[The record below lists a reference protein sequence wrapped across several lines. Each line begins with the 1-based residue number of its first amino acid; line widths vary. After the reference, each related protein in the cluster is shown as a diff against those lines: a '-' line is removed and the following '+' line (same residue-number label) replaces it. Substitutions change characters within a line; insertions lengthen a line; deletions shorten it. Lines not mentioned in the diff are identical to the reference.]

1 MGIARAVMEQRSSYE
16 GGLSLKDGAL
26 LEAFGGRA
34 TSSGVRVNASKAMT
48 VSAVYDCVKIISE
61 DIAKLPLKTYKRL
74 DRGKAVAEKHPVY
87 TLLHDRP
94 NPWMTA
100 FNFREAMQACI
111 LLWGNNYAEIEWN
124 KAGRPVAL
132 WPVRPDMVEAKIVK
146 DARGRPA
153 LAYLITDPETGRQE
167 GLPVEYMN
175 HVPGL
180 SFLGFRGLSVIG
192 YWREAI
198 GLTLAASEYGSRFFA
213 NDTTPGLIL
222 TAPRKLNKEEKET
235 LKEDFRIKYEGLSKK
250 FRMGILEQGWDIKTL
265 GMKPQDAQYL
275 ELRKFQI
282 LEVCRMFR
290 MPPHKIASMDA
301 ATYTNIEHQGI
312 EYKTDT
318 IQPWT
323 KRAEQVYNWK
333 LFGAAERGTYFCE
346 HVLDALLQGDT
357 AARTDSYQKR
367 IYSGNMTPNEARE
380 KENENP
386 LPGGDD
392 LWMPM
397 NMIPASMAAD
407 FNGEDRSLERRHY
420 SLGEIRAKR
429 GAALRRRLAGSYRK
443 IFEDA
448 AARMVKREV
457 QDVGKAAK
465 KMLGSRSLE
474 EFEVWLEDYYRKFPD
489 VAEKIMLPA
498 YASYAEA
505 LLAAASQEIG
515 MKPDEAE
522 MSPELEAF
530 TRKVAQA
537 FVQKHAK
544 SSQGQLGQAYGKA
557 VVDSDDPLEAIEG
570 RLGEWEEKTPAKVS
584 MRETVRFGGA
594 FARAFFFSAGVV
606 TLVWVA
612 GANACPLCREMDGK
626 SVGRMEPFIR
636 NGDEVNADGV
646 DPLRASSD
654 IGHPPL
660 HDGCECTISPG

>member
-1 MGIARAVMEQRSSYE
+1 MGIARSVAERRSSY
-16 GGLSLKDGAL
+16 DGEYTLRDGSL
-26 LEAFGGRA
+26 LEAFGGKP
-34 TSSGVRVNASKAMT
+34 TSSGVRVNPSTALTAS
-48 VSAVYDCVKIISE
+48 VVYACVKIISE

-74 DRGKAVAEKHPVY
+74 DRGKEVASTHPVY
-87 TLLHDRP
+87 PLLHDRP
-94 NPWMTA
+94 NPWISA
-100 FNFREAMQACI
+100 FSFREAMQACL
-111 LLWGNNYAEIEWN
+111 LLWGNNYAEIEWSR
-124 KAGRPVAL
+124 AGRPVAL
-132 WPVRPDMVEAKIVK
+132 WPLRPDMVEAGIGK

-153 LAYLITDPETGRQE
+153 LGYKITDDTGRQE
-167 GLPVEYMN
+167 TISADFVL

-180 SFLGFRGLSVIG
+180 SFNGFKGLSVLG
-192 YWREAI
+192 YWREMI
-198 GLTLAASEYGSRFFA
+198 GLTLAAAEFGGRFFA
-213 NDTTPGLIL
+213 NDTTPGLVL
-222 TAPRKLNKEEKET
+222 TSPTKLTKEQKDT
-235 LKEDFRIKYEGLSKK
+235 LKEDFRIKYGGLGNKY
-250 FRMGILEQGWDIKTL
+250 RMAILEKGWGIESL
-265 GMKPQDAQYL
+265 GMPLKDAEYL
-275 ELRKFQI
+275 DLRRFQI
-282 LEVCRMFR
+282 LEGCRMFR
-290 MPPHKIASMDA
+290 MPPHKVASMDA
-301 ATYTNIEHQGI
+301 ATYTNIEHQGL
-312 EYKTDT
+312 EYKGDT
-318 IQPWT
+318 LLPWT
-323 KRAEQVYNWK
+323 KRSEQVYNWK

-346 HVLDALLQGDT
+346 HVMDALLQGDT
-357 AARTDSYQKR
+357 ATRTTSYQAR

-386 LPGGDD
+386 LPGGDE

-465 KMLGSRSLE
+465 KVLGSRSLE